1 MARLIPAV
9 VLSAAIVSWAVCL
22 VVRHVAARYGFVD
35 RPGERKIHARPI
47 PTGGG
52 LGIWAGVVLP
62 LAAAQLVLFL
72 CRSDW
77 IAPHTIPLVGEFL
90 SRHAAG
96 LWVQSIRLWTLL
108 GLGTVLLIL
117 GLLDDRY
124 SLDWRLRLGVEV
136 LVALATYAA
145 GWRLTVFV
153 QSQWLSLPL
162 TVLWIVGLINSF
174 NMLDNMDGLSAG
186 VAAIAAGLFGIVM
199 ATVPDSMS
207 GEGQLFVAAFSFLF
221 LGTLTGFLWH
231 NRPPARLFM
240 GDGGSYFVGF
250 IMAAVTLTATFAGDQ
265 VPRHAIIAPLCVL
278 AVPIYDTATV
288 VAIRIRAGKSPFEGD
303 KNHFSHRLVELGMTT
318 TQAVLTVYLTTT
330 ACGLGALL
338 LYQVDLIGAFV
349 VVAMV
354 GCMLSVIAVLEAT
367 ARRSRRRD
375 GDKSSSMIPNERHD
389 A

>member
-1 MARLIPAV
+1 MIERLIPAAT
-9 VLSAAIVSWAVCL
+9 LSAAIVSWGVCL
-22 VVRHVAARYGFVD
+22 IVRRVAGRYGFVD
-35 RPGERKIHARPI
+35 RPGERKIHDRPI

-52 LGIWAGVVLP
+52 LGIWAGVVFP
-62 LAAAQLVLFL
+62 LAAAQVVLLL
-72 CRSDW
+72 CRADW
-77 IAPHTIPLVGEFL
+77 IAPQSIPFVGEFL

-96 LWVQSIRLWTLL
+96 LWAQSGRLWTLL
-108 GLGTVLLIL
+108 GLGTVLLVL

-136 LVALATYAA
+136 LVALAMYVA
-145 GWRLTVFV
+145 GWRLTVFIH
-153 QSQWLSLPL
+153 SQWFSLPL
-162 TVLWIVGLINSF
+162 TVLWIVGLVNSF

-199 ATVPDSMS
+199 ATVPESMS

-221 LGTLTGFLWH
+221 LGTLLGFLWH

-338 LYQVDLIGAFV
+338 LYQVDVIGAFV

-367 ARRSRRRD
+367 ARRSRRRENRPPKPSVED
-375 GDKSSSMIPNERHD
+375 ERC
-389 A
+389 